1 MITLTALSLLVCTLY
16 VLWTIKQGGGIP
28 SSISATYYR
37 IRYKWVFQVAM
48 FLSGGLLMPAL
59 LEATPE
65 PVEFLAFLG
74 CAGVIIVGASPNFKD
89 RFEGR
94 IHKVG
99 ASLLLVCSQTLVA
112 LLTPHLLLVWIALVV
127 YLARRADRVYEAT
140 TLRAFFGRAKTLFWV
155 EVIAIVTTY
164 SMLLWIQFI

>member
-16 VLWTIKQGGGIP
+16 VLWTIKQGGGVP
-28 SSISATYYR
+28 SSISATFYR
-37 IRYKWVFQVAM
+37 IRHKWVFQVAM

-65 PVEFLAFLG
+65 PIEFLAFLG
-74 CAGVIIVGASPNFKD
+74 CAGVILVGASPNFKD

-99 ASLLLVCSQTLVA
+99 AGLLLVCSQLLVA
-112 LLTPHLLLVWIALVV
+112 LMTPYLLLMWVGLIAHLVQRFKRAEEV
-127 YLARRADRVYEAT
+127 VSLRGFFVQAR
-140 TLRAFFGRAKTLFWV
+140 TLFWA
-155 EVIAIVTTY
+155 EIISILTTY
-164 SMLLWIQFI
+164 TMLLWIQFI